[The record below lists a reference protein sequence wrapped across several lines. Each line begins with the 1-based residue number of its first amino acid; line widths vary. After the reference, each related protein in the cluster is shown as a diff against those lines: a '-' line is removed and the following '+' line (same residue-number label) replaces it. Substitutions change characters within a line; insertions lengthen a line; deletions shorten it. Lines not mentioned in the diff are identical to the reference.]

1 MPPAIGGCHRRRSPR
16 QSDIIRSELKMPVTI
31 GTRFGSYEILSLLG
45 VGGMGAV
52 STPEPRRVA

>member
-1 MPPAIGGCHRRRSPR
+1 
-16 QSDIIRSELKMPVTI
+16 MPVTI

-45 VGGMGAV
+45 VEGMGAV